1 MNKIYILTLYAIV
14 FLIQFIF
21 FKDIVFSEN
30 LLSSLISVLAIF
42 FGFYVISLSIF
53 SMSKFVG
60 SLYETEV
67 KDKNGYNTTILHILL
82 GYYKFGLLLNLI
94 SILYFIFLLFLK
106 GYSVNIGVYFYLA
119 LPLIVHNFIYSYMSL
134 DKLIKIII
142 QELKNNAHK

>member
-67 KDKNGYNTTILHILL
+67 KDKNGYKTTILHILL

-134 DKLIKIII
+134 NKLIKIII